1 MRHVD
6 VNLSAVVIILCILC
20 TCAVNTPPSL
30 VHNIMCKI
38 LRFSCSVF
46 IPVTDSMCELS
57 MLCTMNVIT
66 VTCSLL
72 FCHYI
77 INLTSTSLSPYPD
90 SKYENVNASSA
101 PATLADLPSHVTL
114 DHHHDCIK
122 AGCQRVIINVSGQ
135 RYETQL
141 RTLNRFPD
149 TLLGDPVKR
158 SRFWD
163 SRRNEFFIDR
173 HRPSFQAVL
182 YYYQSGGRLR
192 RPIEVPEDI
201 FLEELEFYLLG
212 EETIREYKEKEG
224 FLLEQQRTLPK
235 VEWQRRIWLFCEEPD
250 SSMYAKVFAVVS
262 VICILISIINF
273 CMETLPSFKRP
284 RCVNQT
290 MSDGVTYMM
299 LPNYRDAFFIVES
312 VCVTWF
318 TIEFIFRFISCPSKL
333 VFIKNIMNIFD
344 ILAIVP
350 YFITLITEAAATGP
364 CTNAKKGGS
373 FIFIRVLR
381 VFRVFKLSKH
391 SQGLRILG
399 LTIKTSLR
407 ELGMFFFFLIVAMV
421 IFSAAAYY
429 AEQGEPNTQLD
440 SIPGA
445 FWWAIVTMTTVGY
458 GDVTPVGVWGKLVG
472 ALCVIAGV
480 LTIALPVPVVVANF
494 NNFYRHESGRGYINT

>member
-1 MRHVD
+1 MNGWLVD
-6 VNLSAVVIILCILC
+6 NVTSLLLVYNL
-20 TCAVNTPPSL
+20 
-30 VHNIMCKI
+30 
-38 LRFSCSVF
+38 
-46 IPVTDSMCELS
+46 
-57 MLCTMNVIT
+57 TMNAVWQYRK
-66 VTCSLL
+66 S
-72 FCHYI
+72 
-77 INLTSTSLSPYPD
+77 LTSPDLSPLYYLTNGRVSFSSRG
-90 SKYENVNASSA
+90 SKYENVGTHQLEVVH
-101 PATLADLPSHVTL
+101 PQGEDPDLP
-114 DHHHDCIK
+114 HDCIK

-149 TLLGDPVKR
+149 TLLGDPLKR
-158 SRFWD
+158 KQFWD

-201 FLEELEFYLLG
+201 FLEELEFYQIG
-212 EETIREYKEKEG
+212 EDTIRDYKEKEG
-224 FLLEQQRTLPK
+224 FIMEVVRPMPK
-235 VEWQRRIWLFCEEPD
+235 LEWQRRLWMLCEEPD
-250 SSMYAKVFAVVS
+250 SSRTARVFAIIS
-262 VICILISIINF
+262 VTCIMISIVNF
-273 CMETLPSFKRP
+273 CLETLPAFENTHCENQSIIVDGKEVFKE
-284 RCVNQT
+284 
-290 MSDGVTYMM
+290 
-299 LPNYRDAFFIVES
+299 LPNYADAFFVIES

-318 TIEFIFRFISCPSKL
+318 TVEFFLRSISCPSK
-333 VFIKNIMNIFD
+333 VSFIKNIMNIFD
-344 ILAIVP
+344 LLAIIP
-350 YFITLITEAAATGP
+350 YFIILITVTSAGK
-364 CTNAKKGGS
+364 CNNAKKSGS

-399 LTIKTSLR
+399 LTIKTSMR
-407 ELGMFFFFLIVAMV
+407 ELGMFFFFLVVAMV
-421 IFSAAAYY
+421 IFSSAAYY
-429 AEQGEPNTQLD
+429 AEAGEKDSQLT

-494 NNFYRHESGRGYINT
+494 NNFYRHESGRGYISA